1 MINIEKLIIKYSELF
16 GENPIITKVNV
27 GFTNTIYNIND
38 KFIIKICTNENNRES
53 FLNEIEFY
61 NKNKDNDLIPV
72 LYSSDI
78 TKETIPY
85 YYEILQKIDGISLY
99 NIWHNLSEE
108 ERENIVVQLTDY
120 MKDLHLNVG
129 EKYDWSN
136 YIKNKFLLNY
146 KKVKGLSILTEE
158 ERQLLEYSYSKF
170 DKYLQSD
177 EFVLVHNDLHFDN
190 VFYNNGK
197 IKVIDF
203 ERSMYAPRD
212 FELDILY
219 RMIRKPWNF
228 ASEET
233 EQYTNAKDYFNIL
246 LYLEKYYKE
255 LFDNKYLEQRL
266 AIYDIVYY
274 LEQIINYPYLKE
286 LKDDIISAAKIV
298 VLKEHL
304 HFEDIATPEEL
315 MDYMDINIKYGWI
328 DKFGNKHLNNLKG
341 FRENY
346 LISSIESI
354 LKSGVGTCIE
364 QAKLIKL
371 FFDTVGF
378 ENKLFCWRGY
388 ETEDNFDKEVRMHC
402 FVLYKVQD
410 NWYHF
415 EHSNFKKRGIHKYG
429 TMENALETI
438 TGAYEKTDIRKL
450 TEIPD
455 IPDSITFKK
464 FNNYVNSFDYKKN

>member
-1 MINIEKLIIKYSELF
+1 
-16 GENPIITKVNV
+16 
-27 GFTNTIYNIND
+27 
-38 KFIIKICTNENNRES
+38 
-53 FLNEIEFY
+53 
-61 NKNKDNDLIPV
+61 
-72 LYSSDI
+72 
-78 TKETIPY
+78 
-85 YYEILQKIDGISLY
+85 
-99 NIWHNLSEE
+99 
-108 ERENIVVQLTDY
+108 
-120 MKDLHLNVG
+120 
-129 EKYDWSN
+129 
-136 YIKNKFLLNY
+136 
-146 KKVKGLSILTEE
+146 
-158 ERQLLEYSYSKF
+158 
-170 DKYLQSD
+170 
-177 EFVLVHNDLHFDN
+177 
-190 VFYNNGK
+190 
-197 IKVIDF
+197 
-203 ERSMYAPRD
+203 
-212 FELDILY
+212 
-219 RMIRKPWNF
+219 
-228 ASEET
+228 
-233 EQYTNAKDYFNIL
+233 
-246 LYLEKYYKE
+246 
-255 LFDNKYLEQRL
+255 
-266 AIYDIVYY
+266 
-274 LEQIINYPYLKE
+274 
-286 LKDDIISAAKIV
+286 
-298 VLKEHL
+298 
-304 HFEDIATPEEL
+304 
-315 MDYMDINIKYGWI
+315 MDINIKYGWI

-464 FNNYVNSFDYKKN
+464 FNNYVNSFDYKKNWFDIIVDNLTINKNDKISITGKSGQGKTTIINLILGNINAYKGTINIDSYDIK